1 MQFIQVQCTVQY
13 DRFLFGDMRGKGKPN
28 FVQAEDGRSPAEPT
42 AEAGVGD
49 EAAPDEGGAEEARWV
64 ARRQAEDLLDEL
76 VHQLR
81 RPRRHAGC
89 SDLMYC
95 CCLVGV
101 GGRHGHSFD

>member
-1 MQFIQVQCTVQY
+1 MQY

-81 RPRRHAGC
+81 RPRRYAAC
-89 SDLMYC
+89 SDLMC
-95 CCLVGV
+95 CCCCQVGLWEADTV
-101 GGRHGHSFD
+101 HSFWLKFNKS